1 MNEIYANAYQEVIE
15 VLKYTKKEDLI
26 KIPKFKIDMYK
37 KYMNKNNGFK
47 IDKTKSLEEQDISN
61 EAKAILANL
70 YKDYWATDYEK
81 RRIEA
86 KENYDLEQIAKE
98 KYSADNLFRKRE
110 VKTETISHNENSMII
125 VKEEKWYKKIFNGIK
140 NFFSKK
146 NNDKLSVE
154 EINQIEK
161 QKSDGE
167 PYARMFDNEYSKM
180 TKEEK
185 EETDKIMN
193 ELDEI
198 IGLDDDLNEG
208 NNTYSQ
214 ISYEEYKKAFEKDK
228 EGCFINLIIP
238 RDEQNEE
245 LNLIGKNPSE
255 FSIDEIVRMKKYSEQ
270 LYKKVDK
277 NTINEYYN
285 DESVKQSKTNLPE
298 LKRTELVDLINDKF
312 NWRSDD
318 ISKFT
323 ISIID
328 NIVNMMENYSYKSDN
343 RFYTFG
349 RREFLEKEIKE
360 YLGNNNVL
368 DAYIDFYEYVDAD
381 NLWISFSDI
390 PTSMNPQIVIKEHEE
405 YKNEGIICE
414 QEKNEIIDILTRFK
428 NRFYNTSI
436 NNNSISIDEE
446 SLKRY
451 APILVDEEI
460 GVDIER
466 ACDILKESCEICN
479 ITEIKQVKRLAKISP
494 NSEGES
500 IEITDNIGEKYYVGI
515 GGYGFIEII
524 RKHSIDGKIIFVPI
538 ED

>member
-98 KYSADNLFRKRE
+98 KYSTDNLFRKRE
-110 VKTETISHNENSMII
+110 VKTETISHNKNSMII
-125 VKEEKWYKKIFNGIK
+125 VKEEKWYKKIFNSIK

-167 PYARMFDNEYSKM
+167 PYARMFDKEYSRM
-180 TKEEK
+180 AKEEK

-198 IGLDDDLNEG
+198 IGLDDLNEG

-214 ISYEEYKKAFEKDK
+214 ISY
-228 EGCFINLIIP
+228 
-238 RDEQNEE
+238 
-245 LNLIGKNPSE
+245 
-255 FSIDEIVRMKKYSEQ
+255 
-270 LYKKVDK
+270 KVDK

-328 NIVNMMENYSYKSDN
+328 NIVNMMKNYSYKSDN

-349 RREFLEKEIKE
+349 RREFLEKEIKD
-360 YLGNNNVL
+360 YLDNNNVL

-436 NNNSISIDEE
+436 NNNSISIEEE

-479 ITEIKQVKRLAKISP
+479 ITEIKQVKRLAKISS

-515 GGYGFIEII
+515 GGYGFIEIV